1 MFSSQIARGTASA
14 HSQALHHSTIQSSHE
29 RCQMFGLQP
38 QQAPDLHRI
47 EGSRLNELLH
57 RNARL
62 CAQALPLMEMLYEQ
76 LSHAQSMVLLT
87 DASGVVLHSLG
98 DPGFLA
104 RAQQVALAPGAQW
117 AEATQGTNAVGT
129 TLMTERPTLVNGAEH
144 YLRSLQFLTCSAA
157 PIFDHKGALLGVI
170 DVSSDRRSYHPH
182 TLALAR
188 ISARMI
194 ENQWFND
201 KFSQNLRLHLH
212 ASPQRLGTLNE
223 GVLALGDDGQLL
235 GANRRALDLL
245 NLPSTAL
252 RRLDLQQLF
261 GLSLGELFEL
271 SRRQAE
277 PAMSLMLH
285 PAAGVKEG
293 SALLYGRLSPGA
305 NGAASPMQFAGTPA
319 AVVPVSAHLTPVVLA
334 GDAMAVRQASALP
347 PAAEGHSGFE
357 SDTAFSPLLSDGA
370 SVSGMVPADALT
382 LRESEMRMIL
392 QTVQN
397 CQGNMALAARQ
408 LGIGR
413 STLYRKLK
421 GVSTDLRPGL

>member
-1 MFSSQIARGTASA
+1 
-14 HSQALHHSTIQSSHE
+14 
-29 RCQMFGLQP
+29 MFGLQP
-38 QQAPDLHRI
+38 HQAPDLHRI
-47 EGSRLNELLH
+47 EGSRLAELQLRNE
-57 RNARL
+57 RL

-76 LSHAQSMVLLT
+76 LSHSQSMVLLT

-98 DPGFLA
+98 DASFLA

-129 TLMTERPTLVNGAEH
+129 TLMTERPTVVNGAEH

-194 ENQWFND
+194 ENHWFND
-201 KFSQNLRLHLH
+201 KFSSSTRLHLH

-245 NLPSTAL
+245 NVPATAL
-252 RRLDLQQLF
+252 RRLDLTQLF
-261 GLSLGELFEL
+261 GVNLDQLHAL
-271 SRRQAE
+271 SRSQAE
-277 PAMSLMLH
+277 VAMSLPLH
-285 PAAGVKEG
+285 SRLAPGQPDSA
-293 SALLYGRLSPGA
+293 ALLYGRLSSACHP
-305 NGAASPMQFAGTPA
+305 QTPA
-319 AVVPVSAHLTPVVLA
+319 SVSPLAPTFAKLPLQPV
-334 GDAMAVRQASALP
+334 MASAA
-347 PAAEGHSGFE
+347 PAPGPLAVAPEAE
-357 SDTAFSPLLSDGA
+357 TAFSPLLPEPAAGA
-370 SVSGMVPADALT
+370 ADPLT
-382 LRESEMRMIL
+382 LRASEMRMIR
-392 QTVQN
+392 QTVQA
-397 CQGNMALAARQ
+397 CHGNLALAARQ

-421 GVSTDLRPGL
+421 SPDAHS

>member
-1 MFSSQIARGTASA
+1 
-14 HSQALHHSTIQSSHE
+14 
-29 RCQMFGLQP
+29 MFGLQP

-47 EGSRLNELLH
+47 EGSRLTELLH

-201 KFSQNLRLHLH
+201 KFSQHLRLHLH

-223 GVLALGDDGQLL
+223 GVLALGEDGQLL

-271 SRRQAE
+271 SQRQAE

-285 PAAGVKEG
+285 PAAGAKDG

-305 NGAASPMQFAGTPA
+305 NSGQHIVVPGFRAMPVPSSPAVAQVGAAELRTAAALPA
-319 AVVPVSAHLTPVVLA
+319 ASEQHA
-334 GDAMAVRQASALP
+334 GFD
-347 PAAEGHSGFE
+347 

-370 SVSGMVPADALT
+370 AGPAPDALT

>member
-1 MFSSQIARGTASA
+1 MHQ
-14 HSQALHHSTIQSSHE
+14 STIQSSHE

-38 QQAPDLHRI
+38 HQAPDLHRI
-47 EGSRLNELLH
+47 EGSRLAELQL

-98 DPGFLA
+98 DAGFLA
-104 RAQQVALAPGAQW
+104 RAQQIALAPGAQW

-129 TLMTERPTLVNGAEH
+129 TLMTERPTVVNGAEH

-201 KFSQNLRLHLH
+201 RFSSNTRLHLH

-223 GVLALGDDGQLL
+223 GVLALGEDGQLL

-245 NLPSTAL
+245 NLPATAL
-252 RRLDLQQLF
+252 RRLDLTEIF
-261 GLSLGELFEL
+261 GLNMDELQAL
-271 SRRQAE
+271 SRSQ
-277 PAMSLMLH
+277 PDTAMSLLLH
-285 PAAGVKEG
+285 GTVARGHPDTAPM
-293 SALLYGRLSPGA
+293 LYGRLSPSSHPQWPLA
-305 NGAASPMQFAGTPA
+305 TRKADAS
-319 AVVPVSAHLTPVVLA
+319 TPVDSGGAPALILSTEDTLIELA
-334 GDAMAVRQASALP
+334 PVA
-347 PAAEGHSGFE
+347 
-357 SDTAFSPLLSDGA
+357 DTSFSPLLPEPA
-370 SVSGMVPADALT
+370 APTADALT
-382 LRESEMRMIL
+382 LRASEMRMIR
-392 QTVQN
+392 QTVHA
-397 CQGNMALAARQ
+397 CQGNLALAARQ

-421 GVSTDLRPGL
+421 SPDAHS